1 MWAIGCILYEALYV
15 ATYIQETDD
24 KYSRVLFKGESSFP
38 LSPKADQE
46 EQLSIG
52 ADDQLY

>member
-46 EQLSIG
+46 EEL
-52 ADDQLY
+52 